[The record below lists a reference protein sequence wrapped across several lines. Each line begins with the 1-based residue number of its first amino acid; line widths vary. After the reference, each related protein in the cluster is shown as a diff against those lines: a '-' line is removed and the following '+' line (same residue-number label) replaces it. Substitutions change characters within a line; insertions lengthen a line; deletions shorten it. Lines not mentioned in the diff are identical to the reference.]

1 MEVALMRTSVPEGM
15 VKVFSQGMKLA
26 DTGNLSSRR
35 VVSSSPRSAE
45 RFTIIISVAPA
56 RATSTPMAL
65 AAPPA
70 PKITTFLPCGLD
82 DLHFVG
88 DRTIETLETHCLCAV
103 DGGLEVVRSDLNGEV
118 APVQSVMPV
127 GCLHHDLSGVL
138 GDWLPEGS
146 RKFLFEV

>member
-1 MEVALMRTSVPEGM
+1 MRIGEFPKRCNESLAIG
-15 VKVFSQGMKLA
+15 VFPYPLSMLA
-26 DTGNLSSRR
+26 HDAVHGSHKGC
-35 VVSSSPRSAE
+35 
-45 RFTIIISVAPA
+45 RFTETVEV
-56 RATSTPMAL
+56 
-65 AAPPA
+65 
-70 PKITTFLPCGLD
+70 LD